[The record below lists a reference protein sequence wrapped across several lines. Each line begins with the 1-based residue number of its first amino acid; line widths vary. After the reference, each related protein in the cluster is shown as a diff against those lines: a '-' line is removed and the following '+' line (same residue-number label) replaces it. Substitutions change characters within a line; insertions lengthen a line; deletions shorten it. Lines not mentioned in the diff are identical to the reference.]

1 MAQYVVG
8 DVQGCDGALQKL
20 LDKLDFS
27 ASRDHL
33 YLVGDLVN
41 RGPES
46 LAVLRRCMAGQGS
59 ISVILG
65 NHDLHLLARY
75 YGVRKA
81 GKRDTMEQILNAP
94 DVADLMGWLRHQPLV
109 REIALSDAPLLLV
122 HAGLLPQWTAAQ
134 AVELAAQVHE
144 VLVDEERCKAF
155 LHQMYGDQPDVWSDD
170 LAGVERLRVIVNAMT
185 RLRFCTAEGRMD
197 FASSEGADQTPA
209 GLMPWFEV
217 PGRKSANEAIAF
229 GHWSTL
235 GLQNRPHVIALDT
248 GCVWGGCLTA
258 LRLESSL
265 ASRQIIQSRCVAAQS
280 PD

>member
-1 MAQYVVG
+1 MAKYVVG
-8 DVQGCDGALQKL
+8 DVQGCDGALQDL
-20 LDKLDFS
+20 LDRVDFS

-33 YLVGDLVN
+33 FLVGDLVN

-81 GKRDTMEQILNAP
+81 GKRDTLDEILAAP
-94 DVADLMGWLRHQPLV
+94 DVADVMAWLRQQPLT
-109 REIALSDAPLLLV
+109 RQIALTDQPLMLV
-122 HAGLLPQWTAAQ
+122 HAGVLPQWSAAK
-134 AVELAAQVHE
+134 ACELAAEVHQV
-144 VLVDEERCKAF
+144 LADEDSCQAF
-155 LHQMYGDQPDVWSDD
+155 MQQMYGNQPDVWSEEWQG
-170 LAGVERLRVIVNAMT
+170 AERLRVIVNALT
-185 RLRFCTAEGRMD
+185 RLRFCTAQGRMD
-197 FASSEGADQTPA
+197 FDSAESADQAPE

-217 PGRKSANEAIAF
+217 PGRQSAQDAIAF

-235 GLQNRPHVIALDT
+235 GLQKRPQLMALDT

-258 LRLESSL
+258 MRLEGSL
-265 ASRQIIQSRCVAAQS
+265 ASREIIQTPCVAAQT
-280 PD
+280 PG